1 MSDSNAKVP
10 PMPPVVKSAAPPSEI
25 PTGPSPDKKGMT
37 AGWNDPPK
45 NIATS
50 QSANPLRNGISKYF
64 INSYAVGISNFNDA
78 I

>member
-1 MSDSNAKVP
+1 MSESNAKLP

-45 NIATS
+45 NIASSET
-50 QSANPLRNGISKYF
+50 ANPLRNEISKF
-64 INSYAVGISNFNDA
+64 
-78 I
+78 